1 MSRAVKFERTFE
13 RDRITVTRA
22 SRLTPGGIVDPRE
35 AHRPPSLC
43 NRGSHLSAAR
53 PVLHRKSEAKRQL
66 ILERA
71 AEVFARKGFEG
82 ASMRDLSRAT
92 GISLAGLY
100 HYVPSKQ
107 HLLHRIQM
115 DAFSRI
121 LERVE
126 ERLTGV
132 TNPEERVRVLIR
144 NHLEYFL
151 SHPVEMKVFTH
162 EAEALEGTYRS
173 EVGGIKRRYYGLAMQ
188 LFRNLQEAGQ
198 ARELNP
204 RAAVLALF
212 GMMNWIYTWHRP
224 GTDPAAG
231 ELADTFAN
239 IFLHG
244 ALAAGTGAASGNP
257 RQQKAAAAAAAAG
270 RLPRELTRERKGTN
284 GHNRSN

>member
-1 MSRAVKFERTFE
+1 V
-13 RDRITVTRA
+13 
-22 SRLTPGGIVDPRE
+22 
-35 AHRPPSLC
+35 
-43 NRGSHLSAAR
+43 SAAR
-53 PVLHRKSEAKRQL
+53 PIPQRKPEGKLQL

-71 AEVFARKGFEG
+71 AEMFARKGFEG

-107 HLLHRIQM
+107 QLLHRIQM
-115 DAFSRI
+115 DAFSHI
-121 LERVE
+121 LERLE
-126 ERLTGV
+126 DRLAAVKG
-132 TNPEERVRVLIR
+132 PEERVRVLIQ

-173 EVGGIKRRYYGLAMQ
+173 DVGQIKRRYYDLAMQ
-188 LFRNLQEAGQ
+188 LFRNLQQAGQ
-198 ARELNP
+198 ARELNA

-224 GTDPAAG
+224 GTDPGAG
-231 ELADTFAN
+231 ELAETFAD

-244 ALAAGTGAASGNP
+244 ALAAGGGAEGGNG
-257 RQQKAAAAAAAAG
+257 REHKAAAAAAAG
-270 RLPRELTRERKGTN
+270 RSSRELTRERKGSN

>member
-1 MSRAVKFERTFE
+1 MCYRSSE
-13 RDRITVTRA
+13 
-22 SRLTPGGIVDPRE
+22 
-35 AHRPPSLC
+35 
-43 NRGSHLSAAR
+43 LSAAR
-53 PVLHRKSEAKRQL
+53 PIPHRKSENKLQL

-82 ASMRDLSRAT
+82 ASMRDLSRST

-107 HLLHRIQM
+107 ELLHRIQM
-115 DAFSRI
+115 IAFSRI
-121 LERVE
+121 LERLE
-126 ERLTGV
+126 ERLADV
-132 TNPEERVRVLIR
+132 QDPEERVRVLIQ

-151 SHPVEMKVFTH
+151 AHPVEMKVFTH

-173 EVGGIKRRYYGLAMQ
+173 EVGGIKRRYYDLAMQ
-188 LFRNLQEAGQ
+188 LFRSLQQAGRVKDLD
-198 ARELNP
+198 A

-224 GTDPAAG
+224 GTDPGAG
-231 ELADTFAN
+231 ELAKTFAD

-244 ALAAGTGAASGNP
+244 ALAAGAGEAGECGTGP
-257 RQQKAAAAAAAAG
+257 KAAAAAAGG
-270 RLPRELTRERKGTN
+270 RISGEITKGRKGGN

>member
-1 MSRAVKFERTFE
+1 M
-13 RDRITVTRA
+13 
-22 SRLTPGGIVDPRE
+22 
-35 AHRPPSLC
+35 
-43 NRGSHLSAAR
+43 SAAR
-53 PVLHRKSEAKRQL
+53 PIPQRKSDSKLQL

-82 ASMRDLSRAT
+82 ASMRDLSRST

-107 HLLHRIQM
+107 ELLHRIQM

-126 ERLTGV
+126 ERLGSV
-132 TNPEERVRVLIR
+132 KDPEERVRVLIQ

-151 SHPVEMKVFTH
+151 AHPVEMKVFTH
-162 EAEALEGTYRS
+162 EAEALEGAYRS
-173 EVGGIKRRYYGLAMQ
+173 EVGGIKRRYYGLAMK
-188 LFRNLQEAGQ
+188 LFRELQEGGRV
-198 ARELNP
+198 RELNA

-224 GTDPAAG
+224 GTDPGAG
-231 ELADTFAN
+231 ELAETFAD

-244 ALAAGTGAASGNP
+244 ALAAGTRMAGGNG
-257 RQQKAAAAAAAAG
+257 QGQKSRGNETQVA
-270 RLPRELTRERKGTN
+270 REIAKERKGGN